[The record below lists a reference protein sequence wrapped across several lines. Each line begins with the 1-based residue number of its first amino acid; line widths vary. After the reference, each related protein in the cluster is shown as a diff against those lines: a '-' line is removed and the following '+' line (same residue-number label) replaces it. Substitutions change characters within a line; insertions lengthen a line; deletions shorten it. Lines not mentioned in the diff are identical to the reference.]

1 VPLTYLKAQ
10 EPGVAI
16 GSATLPAL
24 LKQNAEKFGPGR
36 VALREKQ
43 YGIWQDVTWQSY
55 YQRVKDFALGLAS
68 LGFTDD
74 DALAIIGDNRPEWVY
89 SELAA
94 QSLKGRPLGI
104 YQDSIL
110 TEVAYVIDHSGARFV
125 VAEDQEQADKVLDMK
140 EQLPGLKKIIYTDP
154 KGMRD
159 YQDPLL
165 IFFPQ
170 VEELGRQ
177 FEKDHPGYFE
187 NSVAR
192 LEPGDLALIAYT
204 SGTTGF
210 PKGSLLT
217 HANMLKMALNL
228 SSVDPKLPEDEFVSF
243 LPLPWIGEQMMSIA
257 SALAIGFTVNFPEEP
272 ETAMADLYEIGP
284 NVVFSPPRVW
294 EQMSRSVMVKHLDA
308 SWFKQFIYRLCMPI
322 GYQMADFHFQKQTPP
337 LGWKIMYGLAYLLL
351 FRALKDRL
359 GFSNI
364 RSASTGGAALGPDV
378 FRFFHACGVNLKQ
391 IYGQTE
397 ISGISCIHRS
407 SNVDFTSVGQ
417 PIPDTEV
424 RIDQPDP
431 EGVGEI
437 ISRSPALFL
446 GYLKND
452 AATQETIV
460 DGWLYS
466 GDAGYIS
473 EGGQLVCIDRVKDLM
488 KLSSGARF
496 SPMFIE
502 NKLKF
507 CPYIVE
513 CIVLGH
519 EREFVTAMIC
529 IDYKHTGKWAE
540 EHRIGYTTYTDL
552 ASKAEVYDLIERE
565 VVRVNRVLPEKAR
578 VQKFLLLYKEFD
590 PDDEELTRTRKL
602 RRKFIAQ
609 RYAKEIE
616 ALYSEAGQV
625 HVESQIR
632 YQDGKTTTIV
642 TDLLIRQMKSMDQYS
657 LEQER
662 KWWQFWKPV
671 H

>member
-1 VPLTYLKAQ
+1 MPLTYIKAE
-10 EPGVAI
+10 EPGVDI
-16 GSATLPAL
+16 GDATLPAL
-24 LKQNAEKFGPGR
+24 LKRNAEQFGHDR
-36 VALREKQ
+36 VALREKE
-43 YGIWQDVTWQSY
+43 YGIWQDVTWRQY
-55 YQRVKDFALGLAS
+55 YEHVKYLALGLAA
-68 LGFTDD
+68 LGFQDD

-89 SELAA
+89 AELAA

-110 TEVAYVIDHSGARFV
+110 TEVAFVIDHSGANFV
-125 VAEDQEQADKVLDMK
+125 VAEDQEQVDKVLDMRAK
-140 EQLPGLKKIIYTDP
+140 LPGLKKIVYTDS
-154 KGMRD
+154 KGMRAYD
-159 YQDPLL
+159 DPLL
-165 IFFPQ
+165 IFLPE

-177 FEKDHPGYFE
+177 FEKGHPSYFE
-187 NSVAR
+187 DSVAR
-192 LEPGDLALIAYT
+192 LAPQDMALIAYT

-217 HANMLKMALNL
+217 HANMLNMALNL
-228 SSVDPKLPEDEFVSF
+228 SRVDPKLPGDEFVSF
-243 LPLPWIGEQMMSIA
+243 LPLPWIGEQMMCIA

-272 ETAMADLYEIGP
+272 ETAMANLYEIGP

-294 EQMSRSVMVKHLDA
+294 EQMSRTVMVKHLDA
-308 SWFKQFIYRLCMPI
+308 SWFKRFIYRLCMPI
-322 GYQMADFHFQKQTPP
+322 GYMMADFHFEKKDPG
-337 LGWKIMYGLAYLLL
+337 LSWKILYGLSYVLL

-407 SNVDFTSVGQ
+407 GNVDFTSVGQ
-417 PIPDTEV
+417 PIPETEV
-424 RIDQPDP
+424 RIFDPDP

-437 ISRSPALFL
+437 ISRSPALFQ

-452 AATQETIV
+452 EATRETILE
-460 DGWLYS
+460 GWLHS
-466 GDAGYIS
+466 GDAGYLT
-473 EGGQLVCIDRVKDLM
+473 EGGQLVCIDRIKDLM
-488 KLSSGARF
+488 RLSGGARF

-513 CIVLGH
+513 CIALGH
-519 EREFVTAMIC
+519 ERDYVTAMIC

-552 ASKAEVYDLIERE
+552 AAKPQIYDLIERE
-565 VVRVNRVLPEKAR
+565 VVRVNRSLPEKAR

-602 RRKFIAQ
+602 RRKFIGQ
-609 RYAKEIE
+609 RYIREIE
-616 ALYSEAGQV
+616 ALYQGTDQV
-625 HVESQIR
+625 HVESEIR

-642 TDLLIRQMKSMDQYS
+642 ADLQIRRMKPLDQYA
-657 LEQER
+657 LEEER